1 MSELSID
8 IGKELRVAREALGYQ
23 IEPLSS
29 ELCISRRQLLA
40 LEENR
45 SEDLPGPTYAIGF
58 LRVYANRLGLD
69 ADALCHDYRLKY
81 GDVDMTPQL
90 HFPEPLPETGIPA
103 LSVLVSGSLALAGI
117 YMGWSA
123 LSGDS
128 TTQANLVPA
137 PPARLVALVQ
147 GDSPDSSTKPEI
159 AVTANEESAE
169 SPVQEKA
176 EPVYQL
182 ASANVGAAQAATSAI
197 EPATPVAPV
206 VKEPVA
212 QPRPQEHS
220 GVVKSAA
227 ASVLQAETP
236 YEGGSSVIQ
245 ILALQDTWV
254 MITDKDEHLLMEGI
268 IRSGERY
275 TPPAIPGLR
284 LTTSN
289 AGGLELTINGRT
301 LMTLGEKGA
310 VVRSVLLDPRRL
322 SAGGAL

>member
-1 MSELSID
+1 MSELLID
-8 IGKELRVAREALGYQ
+8 IGKELRVAREALGHE
-23 IEPLSS
+23 IALISA

-45 SEDLPGPTYAIGF
+45 PEDLPGPTYAIGF
-58 LRVYANRLGLD
+58 LRVYADRLGLD
-69 ADALCHDYRLKY
+69 ADTLCHAYRLKY
-81 GDVDMTPQL
+81 GDVDMTPKL

-103 LSVLVSGSLALAGI
+103 LSVLVSGSLALVGI

-123 LSGDS
+123 LSGGS
-128 TTQANLVPA
+128 IVQANLVPA

-159 AVTANEESAE
+159 IAAEDVESTE
-169 SPVQEKA
+169 SPVEKMA

-182 ASANVGAAQAATSAI
+182 ASVNEGVAQVATSAA
-197 EPATPVAPV
+197 EPATPVAS
-206 VKEPVA
+206 EPIE
-212 QPRPQEHS
+212 QPRPQERS
-220 GVVKSAA
+220 SVVKSAA
-227 ASVLQAETP
+227 ASILEAITP
-236 YEGGSSVIQ
+236 YEGRSSGIQ

-289 AGGLELTINGRT
+289 AGGLELTINGRK
-301 LMTLGEKGA
+301 LAALGEKGA

>member
-1 MSELSID
+1 MNELSID
-8 IGKELRVAREALGYQ
+8 IGKELRTAREALGHQ
-23 IEPLSS
+23 IAPLSV

-58 LRVYANRLGLD
+58 LRVYADRLGLD
-69 ADALCHDYRLKY
+69 ADALCHTYRLKC

-123 LSGDS
+123 LSGGS
-128 TTQANLVPA
+128 TAQANLVPA
-137 PPARLVALVQ
+137 PPARLVALVE

-159 AVTANEESAE
+159 TVMAEADSSESAVE
-169 SPVQEKA
+169 EKA

-182 ASANVGAAQAATSAI
+182 ASANEGTAQAAASTA
-197 EPATPVAPV
+197 EPATPVAS
-206 VKEPVA
+206 EPIE
-212 QPRPQEHS
+212 QPQPQES
-220 GVVKSAA
+220 SSVVKSAS
-227 ASVLQAETP
+227 ASIPQATIP
-236 YEGGSSVIQ
+236 YEGRSSGIQ

-254 MITDKDEHLLMEGI
+254 MITDKDDHLLMEGI

-301 LMTLGEKGA
+301 IQALGEKGA

>member
-8 IGKELRVAREALGYQ
+8 IGKELRVAREALGHE
-23 IEPLSS
+23 IAPLSA
-29 ELCISRRQLLA
+29 ELCISKRQLLA

-58 LRVYANRLGLD
+58 LRVYADRLGLD
-69 ADALCHDYRLKY
+69 ADALCHDYRLRY

-123 LSGDS
+123 LSGGS
-128 TTQANLVPA
+128 TAQENLVPA

-147 GDSPDSSTKPEI
+147 GDSPDSPTKPEI
-159 AVTANEESAE
+159 TVAADVESTE

-182 ASANVGAAQAATSAI
+182 ASANEGAAQAATSAI
-197 EPATPVAPV
+197 EPATPVAR
-206 VKEPVA
+206 EPVA

-220 GVVKSAA
+220 SVVKSAA
-227 ASVLQAETP
+227 ASVPQAETP
-236 YEGGSSVIQ
+236 YEGGSSGIQ

-301 LMTLGEKGA
+301 LTALGEKGA